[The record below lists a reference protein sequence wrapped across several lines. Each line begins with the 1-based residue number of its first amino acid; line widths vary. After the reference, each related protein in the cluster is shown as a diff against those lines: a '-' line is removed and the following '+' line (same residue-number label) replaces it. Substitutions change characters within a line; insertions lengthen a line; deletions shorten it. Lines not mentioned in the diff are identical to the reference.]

1 MKLVIEIS
9 EDIYKTLK
17 TVTNIVYGF
26 RSGKT
31 LVHAC
36 LTAIRNGI
44 PLDEH
49 EKEII
54 EEVTESLWGKP
65 PYRDLLNAISKEI
78 TSLPSELTE
87 DGRRL
92 IRRGDVFRIIEQY
105 RGEEDGSI

>member
-1 MKLVIEIS
+1 MKLVVEIS

-49 EKEII
+49 EKA
-54 EEVTESLWGKP
+54 
-65 PYRDLLNAISKEI
+65 YRDLLNAISKEI

>member
-44 PLDEH
+44 PLDEY
-49 EKEII
+49 EKA
-54 EEVTESLWGKP
+54 
-65 PYRDLLNAISKEI
+65 YRDLLNAISKEI

-105 RGEEDGSI
+105 RGEEDGND

>member
-1 MKLVIEIS
+1 MKLVVEIS

-49 EKEII
+49 EKA
-54 EEVTESLWGKP
+54 
-65 PYRDLLNAISKEI
+65 YRDLLNAISKEI
-78 TSLPSELTE
+78 TSLPSEL
-87 DGRRL
+87 DDM
-92 IRRGDVFRIIEQY
+92 IKHVADVTGIDVRSAEYDQ
-105 RGEEDGSI
+105 S

>member
-9 EDIYKTLK
+9 EDVYKTLK
-17 TVTNIVYGF
+17 SVSNIVYGF

-36 LTAIRNGI
+36 LNAIRNGI

-54 EEVTESLWGKP
+54 KKVTESHE
-65 PYRDLLNAISKEI
+65 DLLRAISKEI